1 MRLKPPLYIETLSV
15 KTEDQKMA
23 DDTDKKENAPKDT
36 PNEEEKTQMDREL
49 GQTFPASDPPSRSRP
64 GHETNDDDES

>member
-1 MRLKPPLYIETLSV
+1 
-15 KTEDQKMA
+15 MA